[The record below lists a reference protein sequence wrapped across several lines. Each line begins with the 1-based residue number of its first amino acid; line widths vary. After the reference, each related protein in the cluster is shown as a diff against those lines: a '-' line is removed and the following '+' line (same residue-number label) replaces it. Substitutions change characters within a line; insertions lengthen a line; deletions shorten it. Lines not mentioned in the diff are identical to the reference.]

1 MSGSNALSVGIDSA
15 LHRPTEVTR
24 EFRIIDEHETVYK
37 HGITFQSISFCG
49 FNRSA
54 THLSLLPS
62 PKACS
67 NCAAFL

>member
-1 MSGSNALSVGIDSA
+1 MSGSNALSVEIDSA
-15 LHRPTEVTR
+15 LQRATEVTR

-49 FNRSA
+49 LNRSA
-54 THLSLLPS
+54 THLSLLSS
-62 PKACS
+62 PKSCS